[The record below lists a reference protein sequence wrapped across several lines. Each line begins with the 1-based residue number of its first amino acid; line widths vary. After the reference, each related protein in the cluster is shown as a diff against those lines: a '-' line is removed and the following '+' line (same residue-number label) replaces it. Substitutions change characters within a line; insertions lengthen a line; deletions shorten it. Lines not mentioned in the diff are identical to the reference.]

1 MIRLSCKPLMNG
13 IMAYWTEVKSA
24 AAYNITLYINDQAIS
39 KRVNERTE
47 MYCTFTGL
55 AAVDG
60 VTSSTIFRAS
70 ASIVTVNGGG
80 GYSTPSHSG
89 KDYYVKVEAEN
100 RNGEIIDSS
109 DKIKCAVR
117 EF

>member
-1 MIRLSCKPLMNG
+1 MIQLNCKPLMNG
-13 IMAYWTEVKSA
+13 IMAYWTEVRDA
-24 AAYNITLYINDQAIS
+24 AAYNVTLYINYQAIS

-47 MYCTFTGL
+47 LYCTFTGL

-60 VTSSTIFRAS
+60 VTEHTIGAAAASTVCF
-70 ASIVTVNGGG
+70 VGG
-80 GYSTPSHSG
+80 GYSIPQHSG